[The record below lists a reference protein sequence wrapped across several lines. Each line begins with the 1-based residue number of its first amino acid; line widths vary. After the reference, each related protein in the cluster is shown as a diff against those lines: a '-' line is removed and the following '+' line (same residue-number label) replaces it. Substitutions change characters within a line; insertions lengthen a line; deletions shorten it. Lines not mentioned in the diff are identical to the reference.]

1 MNHARPV
8 VMRASCSISPS
19 PFAPY
24 LLASVLG
31 HTEAHNLSQPL
42 LRSRFAVPTGLR
54 NFSAC
59 AKLSARNRFVP
70 KPTPAV
76 QKPSP
81 AARQDG
87 QRNTRKRKELP
98 TWRDYDPEIGIP
110 LPSGEL
116 DQATITDIFGPDM
129 HVEDGN
135 HILRLM
141 HYRRLSGSLI
151 DIGVDFP
158 KETAITHQM
167 ATKALEYIR
176 AQDPAFDENEAGAAW
191 AESEI
196 MRMEQ
201 QYMARAERL
210 GIYKPVDGEKTDE
223 PQPTASSSDIYG
235 ESALDRLRK
244 ANKARWM
251 EEDRK
256 KEEEKKQKEDER
268 VAALKAQAKDGS
280 PTVESKDEPGKI
292 FSPFDEIAL
301 AEPAQKAW
309 LEPVE
314 RKPWVK
320 YYEEQATIIKDNK
333 IPNLSNLRRLGP
345 SALVLIAVLGGCWML
360 NETYTPPPR
369 SARMFPDVPPAI
381 ATLGAITAINFAVFV
396 AWRIPPL
403 WRTMNK
409 TFQVTAAYPFA
420 IGTLGAQFSHQ
431 SFRHLFMNTIMLWP
445 FGWILHDDVGRGT
458 FLATYLACGTMGTYG
473 SLAFNVLAKRW
484 MNYSFGSS
492 TAVIGTMA
500 AACLVR
506 ANNNVTVLGYE
517 IPDVTGLTVLGMI
530 AGLEILRAW
539 RGKNTRTD
547 YPGHLSGLAAGIFAG
562 FYIRY
567 QAAANQMTRKESTP
581 LQFEKSTD

>member
-1 MNHARPV
+1 
-8 VMRASCSISPS
+8 
-19 PFAPY
+19 
-24 LLASVLG
+24 
-31 HTEAHNLSQPL
+31 
-42 LRSRFAVPTGLR
+42 
-54 NFSAC
+54 
-59 AKLSARNRFVP
+59 
-70 KPTPAV
+70 
-76 QKPSP
+76 
-81 AARQDG
+81 
-87 QRNTRKRKELP
+87 
-98 TWRDYDPEIGIP
+98 
-110 LPSGEL
+110 
-116 DQATITDIFGPDM
+116 
-129 HVEDGN
+129 
-135 HILRLM
+135 M

-158 KETAITHQM
+158 RESGISPEM

-176 AQDPAFDENEAGAAW
+176 TLDPAFDENEAGAAW

-196 MRMEQ
+196 MKVEQ

-210 GIYKPVDGEKTDE
+210 GIYKRTDDSQADDS
-223 PQPTASSSDIYG
+223 QPSASSSNIYG
-235 ESALDRLRK
+235 ESALDQLRK

-256 KEEEKKQKEDER
+256 KEEAKKQQEAER
-268 VAALKAQAKDGS
+268 VAALKAEAKDNN
-280 PTVESKDEPGKI
+280 PEVETKEESGKI

-301 AEPAQKAW
+301 AQPTQKAW

-333 IPNLSNLRRLGP
+333 IPNLSTFRRLGP
-345 SALVLIAVLGGCWML
+345 SALVLLAVLAGCWML
-360 NETYTPPPR
+360 EETYNPPPR

-381 ATLGAITAINFAVFV
+381 ATLGAITAINLAVFV

-431 SFRHLFMNTIMLWP
+431 SFRHLFVNMVMLWP

-458 FLATYLACGTMGTYG
+458 FLAVYLACGTVGTYG
-473 SLAFNVLAKRW
+473 SLAFNVFAKRW

-517 IPDVTGLTVLGMI
+517 IPDITGLTVLGMI
-530 AGLEILRAW
+530 AGFEILRAW
-539 RGKNTRTD
+539 RGKKTNID
-547 YPGHLSGLAAGIFAG
+547 YPGHLSGLATGVLAGVYVRSKTPATL
-562 FYIRY
+562 
-567 QAAANQMTRKESTP
+567 MTRKESTSV
-581 LQFEKSTD
+581 QSEQSTD

>member
-8 VMRASCSISPS
+8 VMRASCSTSSS
-19 PFAPY
+19 PFAPSS
-24 LLASVLG
+24 LASFLAQ
-31 HTEAHNLSQPL
+31 TEARNQLQSL
-42 LRSRFAVPTGLR
+42 LRSRYTLAAGLR

-59 AKLSARNRFVP
+59 TTFSARNRFIP
-70 KPTPAV
+70 KPPPV
-76 QKPSP
+76 FQKTGRGST
-81 AARQDG
+81 QDG
-87 QRNTRKRKELP
+87 HRSARRRRDLP

-116 DQATITDIFGPDM
+116 DQATINEIFGPDM
-129 HVEDGN
+129 HYDDGN

-158 KETAITHQM
+158 RESEISSEM

-176 AQDPAFDENEAGAAW
+176 TLDPTFDENEAGAAW

-196 MRMEQ
+196 MKVEQ

-210 GIYKPVDGEKTDE
+210 GIYKRTDDAE
-223 PQPTASSSDIYG
+223 ADESQQSPGTSDIYG
-235 ESALDRLRK
+235 ESALDKLRK

-256 KEEEKKQKEDER
+256 KEEAKKQQEAER
-268 VAALKAQAKDGS
+268 VAAMKAEAKDNKS
-280 PTVESKDEPGKI
+280 EVEAKAETKEEPGKI

-301 AEPAQKAW
+301 AQPTQKAW

-333 IPNLSNLRRLGP
+333 IPNLSTLRRLGP
-345 SALVLIAVLGGCWML
+345 SALVLLAVLAGCWML
-360 NETYTPPPR
+360 DETYNPPPR

-381 ATLGAITAINFAVFV
+381 ATLGAITAINLAVFV

-431 SFRHLFMNTIMLWP
+431 SFYHLFVNMVMLWP
-445 FGWILHDDVGRGT
+445 FGWIRKYPVMHHCS
-458 FLATYLACGTMGTYG
+458 YLR
-473 SLAFNVLAKRW
+473 LIK
-484 MNYSFGSS
+484 
-492 TAVIGTMA
+492 
-500 AACLVR
+500 
-506 ANNNVTVLGYE
+506 
-517 IPDVTGLTVLGMI
+517 
-530 AGLEILRAW
+530 
-539 RGKNTRTD
+539 
-547 YPGHLSGLAAGIFAG
+547 
-562 FYIRY
+562 
-567 QAAANQMTRKESTP
+567 
-581 LQFEKSTD
+581 

>member
-1 MNHARPV
+1 
-8 VMRASCSISPS
+8 MRASCSTFPS
-19 PFAPY
+19 PFAPSY
-24 LLASVLG
+24 LASFA
-31 HTEAHNLSQPL
+31 AHIESRSLSQSL
-42 LRSRFAVPTGLR
+42 LRSRIALVTGSR

-59 AKLSARNRFVP
+59 TAVSARNRFIP
-70 KPTPAV
+70 
-76 QKPSP
+76 KPSP
-81 AARQDG
+81 DVQKTGHG
-87 QRNTRKRKELP
+87 QRLARRRRELP

-116 DQATITDIFGPDM
+116 DQATITEIFGPDM
-129 HVEDGN
+129 HCDDGN
-135 HILRLM
+135 HVLRLM

-158 KETAITHQM
+158 KESGISSEM

-176 AQDPAFDENEAGAAW
+176 TLDPAFDENEAGAAW
-191 AESEI
+191 ADSEI
-196 MRMEQ
+196 MKVEQ

-210 GIYKPVDGEKTDE
+210 GIYKRADDSLPEE
-223 PQPTASSSDIYG
+223 PQQSAGTSDIYG
-235 ESALDRLRK
+235 ESALDKLRK

-256 KEEEKKQKEDER
+256 KEEAKKQQEAER
-268 VAALKAQAKDGS
+268 VTALKAEAKDNS
-280 PTVESKDEPGKI
+280 PEVESKEESGKI

-301 AEPAQKAW
+301 AQPTQKAW

-333 IPNLSNLRRLGP
+333 IPNLSTLRRLGP
-345 SALVLIAVLGGCWML
+345 SALVLLTVLAGCWML
-360 NETYTPPPR
+360 DETYNPPPR

-381 ATLGAITAINFAVFV
+381 ATLGAITAINLAVFV
-396 AWRIPPL
+396 AWRVPPL

-420 IGTLGAQFSHQ
+420 IGTLGSQFSHQ
-431 SFRHLFMNTIMLWP
+431 SFRHLFVNMAMLWP
-445 FGWILHDDVGRGT
+445 FGWIRRGT
-458 FLATYLACGTMGTYG
+458 FLAVYLACGTVGTYG

-500 AACLVR
+500 AAL
-506 ANNNVTVLGYE
+506 LGYE
-517 IPDVTGLTVLGMI
+517 IPDITGLTVLGII
-530 AGLEILRAW
+530 AGFEVLRAW

-547 YPGHLSGLAAGIFAG
+547 YPGHLSGLAAGVFTG
-562 FYIRY
+562 FYVRY
-567 QAAANQMTRKESTP
+567 KTAATLMTRRESTP
-581 LQFEKSTD
+581 VQFEDSTN

>member
-1 MNHARPV
+1 
-8 VMRASCSISPS
+8 MRASCSTSSS
-19 PFAPY
+19 PFAPSS
-24 LLASVLG
+24 LASFLA
-31 HTEAHNLSQPL
+31 HTEARNHLQSL
-42 LRSRFAVPTGLR
+42 LRSRFTLITGLR

-59 AKLSARNRFVP
+59 TTFSARNRFIPRPPPV
-70 KPTPAV
+70 V
-76 QKPSP
+76 QKTGRAST
-81 AARQDG
+81 QDG
-87 QRNTRKRKELP
+87 QRSARRRRDLP

-110 LPSGEL
+110 LPPGEL
-116 DQATITDIFGPDM
+116 DQATIAEIFGPDM
-129 HVEDGN
+129 HCDDGN

-151 DIGVDFP
+151 DVGVDFSRESGISP
-158 KETAITHQM
+158 EM

-176 AQDPAFDENEAGAAW
+176 TLDPAFDENEAGAVW

-196 MRMEQ
+196 MKVEQ

-210 GIYKPVDGEKTDE
+210 GIYKRTDDSQADDS
-223 PQPTASSSDIYG
+223 QPSVASSNIYG
-235 ESALDRLRK
+235 ESALDQLRK

-256 KEEEKKQKEDER
+256 KEEAKKQQEAER
-268 VAALKAQAKDGS
+268 VAALKAEAKDNN
-280 PTVESKDEPGKI
+280 PQVETKEESGKI

-301 AEPAQKAW
+301 AQPTQKAW

-333 IPNLSNLRRLGP
+333 IPNLSTLRRLGP
-345 SALVLIAVLGGCWML
+345 SALVLLAVLAGCWML
-360 NETYTPPPR
+360 EETYNPPPK

-381 ATLGAITAINFAVFV
+381 ATLGAITAINLAVFI

-431 SFRHLFMNTIMLWP
+431 GFRHLFVNMVMLWP

-458 FLATYLACGTMGTYG
+458 FLAIYLACGTVGTYG

-517 IPDVTGLTVLGMI
+517 IPDITGLTVLGMI
-530 AGLEILRAW
+530 AGFEILRAW
-539 RGKNTRTD
+539 RGKNTKID
-547 YPGHLSGLAAGIFAG
+547 YPGHLSGLATGVLAG
-562 FYIRY
+562 FYVRSKTP
-567 QAAANQMTRKESTP
+567 ATLMTRKEFTSV
-581 LQFEKSTD
+581 QSEESAD